1 MTKHEADVIDGL
13 NMTDQISNEVYKQI
27 MIAAQDENE
36 IDDVLDKIKGYI
48 NHIRNTGLG
57 KKKSLEFIKKYI
69 DGLKAEREQSKG
81 DAISETE
88 KLPLITPQLKTG
100 KWTPGDP
107 ICPCCGED
115 KFKDLDADIW
125 SDWRPKYC
133 PNCGAKMIAE
143 SEAQDADNN

>member
-36 IDDVLDKIKGYI
+36 VGDMLDKIKDYI

-57 KKKSLEFIKKYI
+57 KKKSLEFIEKYI

-88 KLPLITPQLKTG
+88 KLPPITPQLKTG